1 MRFIKRKVKKS
12 FLSNFIEKPNILIRG
27 IKVEMQAQHA
37 GTVLGL
43 AWVVIGPFILLTL
56 YAIIYALIFK
66 LRTTGLTLSEYIL
79 NMFSGLVLFVA
90 FSQAMSAGSSSLNKN
105 QKLIFSNFPT
115 EFIPSQS
122 VAVAYTVLIPSSF
135 FVIIGDLLISRP
147 SFHLL
152 FVPFVALLQFIFSL
166 GLGFLFALIG
176 LVMKDIEFII
186 QYITT
191 ALIVVTPIAY
201 TPDMIPIFYFFH
213 THTHTHITHTHTH
226 THTHTQYLIIL
237 NKFPPFTFSMITIL
251 ISLLTFLGSL
261 WLFSR
266 AKMAMMDLV

>member
-135 FVIIGDLLISRP
+135 FVIIGDLLISKP

-152 FVPFVALLQFIFSL
+152 FVPFVAMLQFIFSL

-201 TPDMIPIFYFFH
+201 TPDMIPSQLAPLLGLNPLYYYV
-213 THTHTHITHTHTH
+213 TA
-226 THTHTQYLIIL
+226 TQYLIVL
-237 NKFPPFTFSMITIL
+237 NKFPPLTFSLITIF
-251 ISLLTFLGSL
+251 ISFLTFLGGL

>member
-1 MRFIKRKVKKS
+1 MRFKS
-12 FLSNFIEKPNILIRG
+12 KSNYGFLSNFIERPNILIRG

-37 GTVLGL
+37 GTILGL
-43 AWVVIGPFILLTL
+43 AWIVIGPFILLTL
-56 YAIIYALIFK
+56 YAVIYALIFK

-90 FSQAMSAGSSSLNKN
+90 FSQGMSAGSSSLNKN

-135 FVIIGDLLISRP
+135 FVIIGDLLISTP
-147 SFHLL
+147 SYHLL

-201 TPDMIPIFYFFH
+201 TPDMIPSQLVPLLGLNPLYYYV
-213 THTHTHITHTHTH
+213 TA
-226 THTHTQYLIIL
+226 TQYLIVL
-237 NKFPPFTFSMITIL
+237 NKFPPLTFSLITIF
-251 ISLLTFLGSL
+251 ISCSTFLCGL
-261 WLFSR
+261 WFFSR